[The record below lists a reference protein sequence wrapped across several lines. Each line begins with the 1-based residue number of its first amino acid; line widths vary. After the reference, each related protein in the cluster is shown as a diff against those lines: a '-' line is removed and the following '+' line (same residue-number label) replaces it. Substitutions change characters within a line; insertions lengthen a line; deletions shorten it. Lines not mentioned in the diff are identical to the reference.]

1 MPTFGTYKISVVENG
16 KVKSNVTIETAGK
29 MARVDFNLKPSGGNG
44 VKHYVLVKGGTG
56 THIAPYWV
64 EADAAGTPIASDLNM
79 QRRSPELVQDML
91 RRQTNNEGH

>member
-1 MPTFGTYKISVVENG
+1 
-16 KVKSNVTIETAGK
+16 

-56 THIAPYWV
+56 THSAAYCV
-64 EADAAGTPIASDLNM
+64 EADVAGTPIASDLNM

-91 RRQTNNEGH
+91 RRQANNTGR